1 LFLIYFQTSTTSNQF
16 QENVSIPKTDRIT
29 FETTKNP
36 NLKLKLITFETTKNP
51 NLKLKL
57 NDLINRSKIIEN
69 KFNKLINQKINNLN
83 LTKNIISTTINPLKF
98 EIDTNTTENLTI
110 NPLNFEIDTTSPE
123 KTSQMPAI
131 SEQKQNL
138 IKKVKIQLIAV
149 LN

>member
-16 QENVSIPKTDRIT
+16 QENVSIPKTDR
-29 FETTKNP
+29 
-36 NLKLKLITFETTKNP
+36 ITFETTKNP

-98 EIDTNTTENLTI
+98 EIDTTTTENLTI

>member
-1 LFLIYFQTSTTSNQF
+1 LFLIYFQTSTTLNQF
-16 QENVSIPKTDRIT
+16 QENVSIPKTDR
-29 FETTKNP
+29 
-36 NLKLKLITFETTKNP
+36 ITFETTKNP

-98 EIDTNTTENLTI
+98 EIDTTTTENLTI

>member
-1 LFLIYFQTSTTSNQF
+1 MFLIYFQTSTTSNQF
-16 QENVSIPKTDRIT
+16 QENVSIPKTDR
-29 FETTKNP
+29 
-36 NLKLKLITFETTKNP
+36 ITFETTKNP

-98 EIDTNTTENLTI
+98 EIDTTTTENLTI